1 MSSIAG
7 LTLGSDY
14 SVLIDNTRT
23 VQKQTVYPAI
33 TRQAN
38 GDNLFIAHHL
48 KMLDNGK
55 GCWEFQCDP
64 YCLKFNN
71 LAEAYMRNHVPNK
84 IVFPASDIWPKENID
99 LSEIPLFPFHQPR

>member
-1 MSSIAG
+1 MSSVAG

-23 VQKQTVYPAI
+23 VQPQTVYPAI

-38 GDNLFIAHHL
+38 GDNLYIAHRL
-48 KMLDNGK
+48 KMMGSGE

-64 YCLKFNN
+64 DCLKFND
-71 LAEAYMRNHVPNK
+71 LAEAYMRNHCPMR
-84 IVFPASDIWPKENID
+84 IIFPVKEIWRAVS
-99 LSEIPLFPFHQPR
+99 LQQG

>member
-1 MSSIAG
+1 MSSVAG

-23 VQKQTVYPAI
+23 VQPQTVYPAI

-38 GDNLFIAHHL
+38 GDNLYIAHRL
-48 KMLDNGK
+48 KMMGSGE

-64 YCLKFNN
+64 DCLKFND
-71 LAEAYMRNHVPNK
+71 LAEAFMRNHCPMR
-84 IVFPASDIWPKENID
+84 IIFPVKEIWPPVSQ
-99 LSEIPLFPFHQPR
+99 LQG